1 MQYVIIGSSAA
12 GISAIEAI
20 RTKDKTSK
28 IAVISDE
35 KNPLYS
41 RCLISYLLAGTID
54 EKKIW
59 YRKDSFFKNNKVEAL
74 LGVKAEEI
82 DIKKKEVTFCRGQA
96 CLSPTDKGKVKFDRL
111 LIATGASPKL
121 EDIPGVDK
129 KGVFPL
135 RTIGHAIEIQA
146 MLDKVKSAAILGGGL
161 IGLRAAYALKS
172 RGKDVS
178 VFVKSGSI
186 LSQIIDKD
194 AAGLMQKRIEEKG
207 IKIFTGVAAKEIQG
221 DKSANRIIFDNG
233 SEIVGNRHACSLL
246 VIIGKG
252 VSPNIEIAKSAGIKT
267 NWGILANDFLK
278 TSAEDIFT
286 AGDVSEAND
295 IALEESSINAIW
307 PAACE
312 QGRIAGL
319 NMAGGN
325 ETYEGSLAMNS
336 IEFFGLPVISI
347 GITRPKSDRYVEIVK
362 KDAAKN
368 IYKKIVLKDGIIVG
382 VIFVNSIENIGVIG
396 ALIKNKA
403 DITGVKD
410 IILEDY
416 FDYCKIIPLI
426 KKSKRGFREPEFKE
440 TIMTLQ

>member
-1 MQYVIIGSSAA
+1 MQYAIIGSSAA

-28 IAVISDE
+28 IIVVSDE
-35 KNPLYS
+35 KKPLYS

-54 EKKIW
+54 EKNIW
-59 YRKDSFFKNNKVEAL
+59 YRKDNFFKANKVDAL
-74 LGVKAEEI
+74 LGIKAEEI
-82 DIKKKEVTFCRGQA
+82 NVKKKEIS
-96 CLSPTDKGKVKFDRL
+96 LSNKEKIKFDKL

-121 EDIPGVDK
+121 EDIPGIDK

-146 MLDKVKSAAILGGGL
+146 MLDKVKGVAILGGGL
-161 IGLRAAYALKS
+161 IGLRAAYALKN
-172 RGKDVS
+172 RGKDTS
-178 VFVKSGSI
+178 VFVKSSSI

-194 AAGLMQKRIEEKG
+194 AADLMQRRIEGKG
-207 IKIFTGVAAKEIQG
+207 IKIFTGVAAKEVAG
-221 DKSANRIIFDNG
+221 SGSVNGVVLDNG
-233 SEIVGNRHACSLL
+233 SKHGCEL

-252 VSPNIEIAKSAGIKT
+252 VSPNIGIAKDAGIKT
-267 NWGILANDFLK
+267 NWGIVSDEFLK
-278 TSAEDIFT
+278 TSSEDIFS
-286 AGDVSEAND
+286 AGDVTETND

-336 IEFFGLPVISI
+336 IEFFGLPVISV
-347 GITRPKSDRYVEIVK
+347 GITRPKSGAYKEIIK
-362 KDAAKN
+362 KDAGKN

-382 VIFVNSIENIGVIG
+382 VIFVNSIENIGVIA
-396 ALIKNKA
+396 ALIKNKT
-403 DITGVKD
+403 DVSSVKD
-410 IILEDY
+410 IILESY
-416 FDYCKIIPLI
+416 FDYAKITPLI
-426 KKSKRGFREPEFKE
+426 KKAKKGFRDPEFKE
-440 TIMTLQ
+440 TIMTL

>member
-28 IAVISDE
+28 IVVVSDE
-35 KNPLYS
+35 KKPLYS

-59 YRKDSFFKNNKVEAL
+59 YRKDNFFKDNKVEAL
-74 LGVKAEEI
+74 LGIKAEEI
-82 DIKKKEVTFCRGQA
+82 NVKKKEIS
-96 CLSPTDKGKVKFDRL
+96 LSNKEKIKFDKL

-121 EDIPGVDK
+121 EDIPGIDK

-135 RTIGHAIEIQA
+135 RTIEHAIEIQA

-161 IGLRAAYALKS
+161 IGLRAAYALKN
-172 RGKDVS
+172 RGKETS
-178 VFVKSGSI
+178 VFVKSSSI

-233 SEIVGNRHACSLL
+233 SEIVGDGRDHPLL

-267 NWGILANDFLK
+267 NWGILSDDFLK
-278 TSAEDIFT
+278 TSSEDIFS
-286 AGDVSEAND
+286 AGDVSEVND

-325 ETYEGSLAMNS
+325 EIYEGSLAMNS
-336 IEFFGLPVISI
+336 IEFFGLPVISV
-347 GITRPKSDRYVEIVK
+347 GITRPKSDRYKEIVK
-362 KDAAKN
+362 KDAGKN

-403 DITGVKD
+403 DITSIKD

-416 FDYCKIIPLI
+416 FDYGKIIPLI
-426 KKSKRGFREPEFKE
+426 KKAKKGFKEPEFKE
-440 TIMTLQ
+440 TIMTL

>member
-28 IAVISDE
+28 IIVISDE

-59 YRKDSFFKNNKVEAL
+59 YRPGSFFKDNKVEAL
-74 LGVKAEEI
+74 LGIRAEKI
-82 DIKKKEVTFCRGQA
+82 NAVKKEIT
-96 CLSPTDKGKVKFDRL
+96 LSNKEKLKFDKL

-121 EDIPGVDK
+121 EDIPGIDK

-135 RTIGHAIEIQA
+135 RTIEHTIEIQS
-146 MLDKVKSAAILGGGL
+146 MLDKVKSVAVLGGGL
-161 IGLRAAYALKS
+161 IGLRAAYALKN

-207 IKIFTGVAAKEIQG
+207 IKIFTGMAAKEIIG
-221 DKSANRIIFDNG
+221 AKSVNG
-233 SEIVGNRHACSLL
+233 VTFEDGSKHDCEL

-252 VSPNIEIAKSAGIKT
+252 VSPNIEIAKDAGIKT
-267 NWGILANDFLK
+267 NWGILANEYLR
-278 TSAEDIFT
+278 TGVEDIFT
-286 AGDVSEAND
+286 AGDVSETND
-295 IALEESSINAIW
+295 IALEEGSINAIW

-319 NMAGGN
+319 NMTGES

-336 IEFFGLPVISI
+336 IEFFGLPVISV
-347 GITRPKSDRYVEIVK
+347 GITRPKSDKYKEIVK
-362 KDAAKN
+362 KDTSKN
-368 IYKKIVLKDGIIVG
+368 IYKKIVLKDGIIRG
-382 VIFVNSIENIGVIG
+382 VIFVNSIENIGIIG
-396 ALIKNKA
+396 ALIRNKA
-403 DITGVKD
+403 DVTGIED
-410 IILEDY
+410 IMLEDY
-416 FDYCKIIPLI
+416 FDYGKIIPLI
-426 KKSKRGFREPEFKE
+426 KKSQKGFKEPEFKE
-440 TIMTLQ
+440 TIMTLYK